1 MGWLCYEIKI
11 CSYDDD
17 YNHKEIKGKKSMT
30 INDCEYRLL
39 KKVLQKEY
47 GVMHEFKELDK
58 ESEEVLNE
66 AEQMER

>member
-17 YNHKEIKGKKSMT
+17 YGHKKIKGKKSMT

-47 GVMHEFKELDK
+47 GVMYEFKELDK

>member
-47 GVMHEFKELDK
+47 GVMHEFEELDK
-58 ESEEVLNE
+58 ESKEVLSDN
-66 AEQMER
+66 AQIRK